1 MNTGPADTRSPHL
14 DLEDLIADVTGQPV
28 AARAREHLARCE
40 HCRTEADRWDL
51 VASGV
56 RGLMAAT
63 PEAAPPVR
71 PRPTRLRMGPGRRT
85 MLAAAAAALVVI
97 GGGYW
102 ATTALTRHA
111 SSTVVTAISGCTGL
125 ELASGTLERVNN
137 GGLVIKTAGGQPV
150 TVTTTPSTKVSVA
163 GALRSDITDG
173 ASVIALG
180 PRSGGTIAAASV
192 TVGLPPGPAS
202 GPGALKVTPPP
213 GWGAVRGTV
222 SDAGAGG
229 FTVVTSAGTRVPV
242 TTSGDT
248 RVVLPR
254 ASLGQ
259 LQAGVPTV
267 AVGHA
272 GPHRT
277 LSAVWVLQ
285 QPPGPLQLHIN
296 VTTRGCSPASLA
308 DALATAFSGG

>member
-14 DLEDLIADVTGQPV
+14 DLEDLIAEVTGQPV
-28 AARAREHLARCE
+28 DGRAREHLARCE
-40 HCRTEADRWDL
+40 HCRAEANRWDL

-56 RGLMAAT
+56 RGLAAAT
-63 PEAAPPVR
+63 PEAAPPAR
-71 PRPTRLRMGPGRRT
+71 PRPARLPVGPRRRT
-85 MLAAAAAALVVI
+85 VLAAAAAALVVL
-97 GGGYW
+97 GGAGYW

-111 SSTVVTAISGCTGL
+111 SSTVLTAVSGCSGL
-125 ELASGTLERVNN
+125 ELAHGTLERVNGN
-137 GGLVIKTAGGQPV
+137 LVIKTASGQPV

-163 GALRSDITDG
+163 GPLRSDITDG

-192 TVGLPPGPAS
+192 TVGLPPGPSS

-213 GWGAVRGTV
+213 GWGVARGTV
-222 SDAGAGG
+222 ANTGIGG
-229 FTVVTSAGTRVPV
+229 FTVVTPGGTRVPV
-242 TTSGDT
+242 TTSGGT
-248 RVVLPR
+248 RVVVPR

-259 LQAGVPTV
+259 LQAGLATV

-277 LSAVWVLQ
+277 LSAVLVLQ
-285 QPPGPLQLHIN
+285 QPPGPLQVHFN